1 MSTVLFLVGYGLAL
15 PPIFQWARVIAR
27 RSSLALA
34 GHQFGMGIAMLAWFL
49 RGRIAIGVG
58 HLVWM
63 VAAKIWF
70 EVATKKLAEKQTA
83 KKNDSAD

>member
-1 MSTVLFLVGYGLAL
+1 MHPVSTVLFLVGYGLAL
-15 PPIFQWARVIAR
+15 PPIFRWATVLDR

-34 GHQFGMGIAMLAWFL
+34 GHQLGMGIAMLGWFL
-49 RGRIAIGVG
+49 RGRVIIGIA

-70 EVATKKLAEKQTA
+70 EVATKSDE
-83 KKNDSAD
+83 SA

>member
-1 MSTVLFLVGYGLAL
+1 MHPVSTVLFLVGYGLAL
-15 PPIFQWARVIAR
+15 PPIFQWARVIQK

-34 GHQFGMGIAMLAWFL
+34 GHQLGMGISMLGWFL
-49 RGRIAIGVG
+49 RGRVSIGVA

-70 EVATKKLAEKQTA
+70 EVATKRKESKA
-83 KKNDSAD
+83 

>member
-1 MSTVLFLVGYGLAL
+1 MLD
-15 PPIFQWARVIAR
+15 R

-34 GHQFGMGIAMLAWFL
+34 GHQLGMGIAMLGWFL
-49 RGRIAIGVG
+49 RGRVIIGIA

-70 EVATKKLAEKQTA
+70 EVATKSDE
-83 KKNDSAD
+83 SA